1 MAQTHAGSGA
11 EGATAPSWHGALAPF
26 ASRPGASLRDAV
38 LGDLQ
43 AALQNA
49 GEFPSPAR
57 YARAVDPAR
66 HPLIAQEIVVQAF
79 ELAPRAVAELAQAW
93 KRSNPGWTVAIDRAR
108 AAMSVLE
115 SIDEAE
121 ERADLAPL
129 HRLGPPMADGR
140 GRYEL
145 IERIG
150 AGSSGTVY
158 RAIDHVLSQCGARVQ
173 VAVKV
178 VACPSEEADLRLRE
192 AGAARAVS
200 HAAIARVLDAGVVT
214 EEPAVFIASEF
225 IVGVPLYIWKAM
237 HPERTGDDCARIAL
251 AVADAIACC
260 HAIGV
265 AHGDIS
271 PANVL
276 VDAAGMPRVV
286 DFGLAS
292 WHASH
297 ASSPGVHD
305 QAARDRRRVV
315 ELMRWLVRGLPESGS
330 VRRAVD
336 DVERRCDGRRARR
349 TVGPRAAAAL
359 TAACVGGAAAV
370 LAYSMNTLRPID
382 PVEALFGTTLAARP
396 DLAELVRDLLDDG
409 RPTLWSPEVFAAKVR
424 ALRGEATMARRRGKP
439 ARELEL
445 AAALGVLATPE
456 WFFAPAFAALSVDGD
471 FGDGLSSGDAQSTR
485 RELAW
490 AIVWS
495 GEFVGTATPTEGA
508 RRTDALAREIGAPG
522 LRTLLRQL
530 DQSEAGDARPELS
543 SSRASPR

>member
-1 MAQTHAGSGA
+1 MAQTHAGTGA

-26 ASRPGASLRDAV
+26 ASRPGASLRNAV

-79 ELAPRAVAELAQAW
+79 ELAPRAVSELAQAW
-93 KRSNPGWTVAIDRAR
+93 KRRHSDWTVAIDRAR

-115 SIDEAE
+115 SIDDAWQC
-121 ERADLAPL
+121 ADLAPL

-158 RAIDHVLSQCGARVQ
+158 RAIDHVLSQCGAPVQ

-265 AHGDIS
+265 VHGDIS

-276 VDAAGMPRVV
+276 VDAAGMPR
-286 DFGLAS
+286 
-292 WHASH
+292 
-297 ASSPGVHD
+297 
-305 QAARDRRRVV
+305 R
-315 ELMRWLVRGLPESGS
+315 
-330 VRRAVD
+330 
-336 DVERRCDGRRARR
+336 
-349 TVGPRAAAAL
+349 
-359 TAACVGGAAAV
+359 
-370 LAYSMNTLRPID
+370 
-382 PVEALFGTTLAARP
+382 
-396 DLAELVRDLLDDG
+396 
-409 RPTLWSPEVFAAKVR
+409 
-424 ALRGEATMARRRGKP
+424 
-439 ARELEL
+439 EL
-445 AAALGVLATPE
+445 AAAAETAVRA
-456 WFFAPAFAALSVDGD
+456 AFET
-471 FGDGLSSGDAQSTR
+471 GL
-485 RELAW
+485 
-490 AIVWS
+490 
-495 GEFVGTATPTEGA
+495 P
-508 RRTDALAREIGAPG
+508 
-522 LRTLLRQL
+522 
-530 DQSEAGDARPELS
+530 
-543 SSRASPR
+543 RA